1 MLKNVIDK
9 EQVFEK
15 KLIEIILLVGKIK
28 LILRK

>member
-15 KLIEIILLVGKIK
+15 KLIEIILLVGKMK